1 MMKYRIYCTSKF
13 KEELCIYCHLFFPLQ
28 FCNLKI
34 YCVSVQGFCSVN
46 LHSSFLM
53 IQMQIFLVLTFIV
66 LKDLHNYKG
75 MLWAIFLNGARV
87 PKVRQKKLLLIKG
100 KHAYTKIRGQSW
112 SFWVSLH
119 SIFDWLRTC
128 ITSPSISSVH

>member
-1 MMKYRIYCTSKF
+1 
-13 KEELCIYCHLFFPLQ
+13 
-28 FCNLKI
+28 
-34 YCVSVQGFCSVN
+34 
-46 LHSSFLM
+46 M

-100 KHAYTKIRGQSW
+100 KHAYTKIRGQS
-112 SFWVSLH
+112 
-119 SIFDWLRTC
+119 
-128 ITSPSISSVH
+128 

>member
-1 MMKYRIYCTSKF
+1 MTIVECESDKLTRKSTLTETIGSPLVKHALNKMMKYRIYCTSKF
-13 KEELCIYCHLFFPLQ
+13 REELCIYCHLFFPLQ

-87 PKVRQKKLLLIKG
+87 PKVRQKNC
-100 KHAYTKIRGQSW
+100 
-112 SFWVSLH
+112 F
-119 SIFDWLRTC
+119 
-128 ITSPSISSVH
+128 